1 VLYSFAGGSDGSK
14 PESAVIMDAAGNFYG
29 TTALGGSNC
38 DCGTVYK
45 LAPNGTETILHV
57 FTGGNDGAQPYA
69 ALVADQSGNLYGT
82 TVIGGVNE
90 DGTVFKIAPDGTE
103 KVLHTF
109 SGGDDGEQPYA
120 GLILDKN
127 GNLFGA
133 AIGGGVNGFGVVYEL
148 TPKGTFKVP
157 YAFTG
162 GSQAAYPEGTLLAD
176 KSGNFYGTTR
186 GGGTGSGT
194 VYQLSADF
202 HEKVLYAFTN
212 GSDGSEPYAGV
223 VADKSGN
230 LYGAAV
236 GGGGAGGFGTVFK
249 VAKNGAFTLLHD
261 FTGDSDGAYPEG
273 GVITSN
279 SHTLFGVAY
288 AGGPLWGTV
297 FKLPQ

>member
-133 AIGGGVNGFGVVYEL
+133 AIGGGVNGFGV